1 MKLVKTYQLN
11 ELLVIIIVNS
21 LKRYIKYAI
30 VVLFLL
36 QTTNVFA
43 YEAVTTG
50 ESFSTNKDD
59 ACKKALDQARESA
72 AQQARVFVSSKYER
86 RIKHLSGE
94 VVEDVTHQTYQ
105 STFGITELEEI
116 IKKQSEYDEKT
127 GSITCKIK
135 AKFDVD
141 TDVVSKELEARI
153 GLEEAKIKEADR
165 RSRLLRTLKYNE
177 KSYTEIKG
185 KARQYDT
192 SIYTA
197 SVICKENYSVRD
209 CKSELTE
216 KFEKEKSFEI
226 AQDLNISSKYVS
238 VIFDDFDGDEEHKAM
253 EEYEDAFVITM
264 TGEFN
269 YRVDVSDPYVKENN
283 RIINEL
289 ALVNGYKTSGNDKE
303 DDVDNNDSETWDES
317 DSVFSNIIFDVA
329 LLKGDLL
336 GEDELIGDGE
346 SEAYLDALIQL
357 GIIFDVGG
365 AYNENLFRVAL
376 YSGDINIRTCLAV
389 DFSGECDS
397 FSTFDTN
404 VLGIGLEKIF
414 VARAVYFNFGGV
426 FFKTEDKD
434 IIGTDFFQ
442 IKVGISNKGPG
453 PYMYADIYS
462 ILPTSSTEKIDIE
475 PSIDITIGVGVR
487 F

>member
-1 MKLVKTYQLN
+1 MIT
-11 ELLVIIIVNS
+11 
-21 LKRYIKYAI
+21 LKPYFKYSI
-30 VVLFLL
+30 FVLFTL
-36 QTTNVFA
+36 QAANVFA

-86 RIKHLSGE
+86 RIKYLSGD

-105 STFGITELEEI
+105 STFGITELEDI
-116 IKKQSEYDEKT
+116 IKKKSDYDEKT

-153 GLEEAKIKEADR
+153 SLEEAKIKEAER
-165 RSRLLRTLKYNE
+165 RARLLRTLKYNE
-177 KSYTEIKG
+177 NSYTEIKE
-185 KARQYDT
+185 KANQYDS

-209 CKSELTE
+209 CKSELTD
-216 KFEKEKSFEI
+216 KFEKEKAFEI

-238 VIFDDFDGDEEHKAM
+238 VNFEDFDGDEEHKAM
-253 EEYEDAFVITM
+253 EEYDEAFVITM
-264 TGEFN
+264 TGAFD
-269 YRVDVSDPYVKENN
+269 YRVDVSNPHVEENN

-289 ALVNGYKTSGNDKE
+289 ALVNGYRISDDNKE
-303 DDVDNNDSETWDES
+303 DDVDTYEDETWGDSE
-317 DSVFSNIIFDVA
+317 SVFSNIIFDVA

-336 GEDELIGDGE
+336 GEDELIGNGE

-404 VLGIGLEKIF
+404 VIGIGLEKIF

-426 FFKTEDKD
+426 YFKAEDKD
-434 IIGTDFFQ
+434 IIGSDFFQ
-442 IKVGISNKGPG
+442 IKVGISNKGLG